1 VTTQLVLLGVDFAR
15 APVAVR
21 GQLAYSDDQARLLF
35 QQARGTV
42 PVHEAAIVSTCNRTE
57 FYLVAEAPDAADRW
71 LDVVRRERGGGLAHD
86 ATCRLM
92 RRQGDVAAAHLFRVA
107 CGLESAMLGDAQIL
121 KQVKRGFAVAAE
133 CGVVGPVLTELSRQ
147 ASVVARRARRDTD
160 ISRGAGSLASAVA
173 DQVATQRDAMGR
185 AVTVLVLG
193 AGTVARECL
202 QYLAKRSDGP
212 LLVSNRTPGRAV
224 TLARECGAIAIG
236 WDERYR
242 AAARSDIVVSAVSAA
257 SPVLTPDVLPPL
269 RAAGP
274 PQPSLVIDLSVPR
287 SVAPGFPARII
298 DVDGIA
304 AHRDDSMRRREASV
318 AAVEAL
324 VAGQLEAWRAWQ
336 AGRAHEALLK
346 TLFANEARHR
356 AQMAAAMA
364 IELGFTIE
372 AADRVLRQLTRPL
385 LREHA
390 RALRHLG
397 RVEPA
402 AASPAA

>member
-1 VTTQLVLLGVDFAR
+1 VLC
-15 APVAVR
+15 
-21 GQLAYSDDQARLLF
+21 

-107 CGLESAMLGDAQIL
+107 CGLESAMLGDAHIL

-173 DQVATQRDAMGR
+173 DQVATQREAIGR

-212 LLVSNRTPGRAV
+212 LLVSNRTPGRAE

-236 WDERYR
+236 WEERYR
-242 AAARSDIVVSAVSAA
+242 AAARSDIVVSAVSAV
-257 SPVLTPDVLPPL
+257 SPVLTPDGRPPL

-274 PQPSLVIDLSVPR
+274 PRPSLVIDLSVPR

-336 AGRAHEALLK
+336 AGRAHEMLLK
-346 TLFANEARHR
+346 TLFENEARHR
-356 AQMAAAMA
+356 ARVAAAMA

-372 AADRVLRQLTRPL
+372 AADRVLRKLTRPL

-397 RVEPA
+397 QVEPA
-402 AASPAA
+402 AASRAA